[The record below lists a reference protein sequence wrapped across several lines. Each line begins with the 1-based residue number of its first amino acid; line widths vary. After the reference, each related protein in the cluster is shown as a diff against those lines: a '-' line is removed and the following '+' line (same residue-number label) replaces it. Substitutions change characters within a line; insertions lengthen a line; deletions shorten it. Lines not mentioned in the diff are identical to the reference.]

1 MAERAESA
9 NIFETDNPER
19 ALVATYAPDDR
30 RMALLSLLALD
41 DVLADVPRT
50 TNEPA
55 LGQMRLVWWRDALIA
70 LETAPAPAQP
80 VLRALEREVLP
91 HGVNGL
97 RLGDIAEGWAVLVEN
112 DELDEDAMR
121 DYARGRGGALFECA
135 GVALGDPEGA
145 PLAQA
150 GAGWALADLA
160 RNLSDRAAAER
171 AAGLAR
177 PMLDVAVKRRWPVA
191 LRALGALTHLAWLDL
206 KTGWDQPIAPGSPRR
221 VARLA
226 WHRMSGR

>member
-1 MAERAESA
+1 MAERAEAS

-19 ALVATYAPDDR
+19 ALVATYVPADL

-41 DVLADVPRT
+41 DVLSEVPRT

-70 LETAPAPAQP
+70 LDTAPAPAQP
-80 VLRALEREVLP
+80 VLRALESEVVPL
-91 HGVNGL
+91 GVSGT
-97 RLGDIAEGWAVLVEN
+97 RLGDIAEGWAVLVE
-112 DELDEDAMR
+112 DEQLEADAMH

-135 GVALGDPEGA
+135 GIALGDSDGA
-145 PLAQA
+145 PLKQA

-160 RNLSDRAAAER
+160 RNLSDREAAER
-171 AAGLAR
+171 AAGLAQ
-177 PMLDVAVKRRWPVA
+177 PMLDVALGRRWPAA
-191 LRALGALTHLAWLDL
+191 LRALGAMAHLARIDL
-206 KTGWDQPIAPGSPRR
+206 KTGWNQPVAPGSPRR

-226 WHRMSGR
+226 WHRMTGR